1 MPVYEYQCPRCGN
14 HLAISMTIQEYER
27 ATAELSLEEEYRQLD
42 EGLPPRTTLPPLCF
56 HGGTGVGNTV
66 MRRIFSFS
74 KPPAFEEH
82 FNLTTGTVTSS
93 ARAHANELKRMS
105 EEASARTGMPHNFVP
120 VHPSEAREAY
130 GITDEGLDSTYRK
143 EVETGQREVKQ
154 WL

>member
-1 MPVYEYQCPRCGN
+1 MPVYEFRCPSCGAVKSYS
-14 HLAISMTIQEYER
+14 LTIEQYD
-27 ATAELSLEEEYRQLD
+27 ACQLM
-42 EGLPPRTTLPPLCF
+42 PICF
-56 HGGTGVGNTV
+56 EDPSDPHP

-74 KPPAFEEH
+74 KTPAFEEH

-105 EEASARTGMPHNFVP
+105 EEASARTGMPHSFVP

>member
-1 MPVYEYQCPRCGN
+1 MPVYEYRCPGCGDTR
-14 HLAISMTIQEYER
+14 SFT
-27 ATAELSLEEEYRQLD
+27 LSIEQYDQSQLM
-42 EGLPPRTTLPPLCF
+42 PICF
-56 HGGTGVGNTV
+56 NDPADPHP
-66 MRRIFSFS
+66 MKRIFSFS

-93 ARAHANELKRMS
+93 PRAHANELKRMS